1 MEETARTTDSFR
13 KSERKRLLKW
23 KTNFLRMSRRDT
35 PSCVRTAYVRRNLN
49 VRLASPV
56 TNLVNQQGEPQLK
69 GGAFLRHS
77 LSHSCGSIR
86 LDAQEG
92 DRQNWSLA
100 ETPFVS
106 IGPAVY
112 SLLW

>member
-1 MEETARTTDSFR
+1 MEDQLLADVPSGHTVLRTH
-13 KSERKRLLKW
+13 
-23 KTNFLRMSRRDT
+23 
-35 PSCVRTAYVRRNLN
+35 CVRPSKPERPPRFSYHEPGQPT
-49 VRLASPV
+49 
-56 TNLVNQQGEPQLK
+56 GEPQLK
-69 GGAFLRHS
+69 GGAFPRHT

-92 DRQNWSLA
+92 DPQNWGLA

>member
-1 MEETARTTDSFR
+1 
-13 KSERKRLLKW
+13 
-23 KTNFLRMSRRDT
+23 MSRRDT
-35 PSCVRTAYVRRNLN
+35 ASRVRTAYVRRYLN

-56 TNLVNQQGEPQLK
+56 ANLLNQQGEPQLK
-69 GGAFLRHS
+69 GGAFLRHP
-77 LSHSCGSIR
+77 LSHSSGSIR

-92 DRQNWSLA
+92 DPQNWGLA